1 MLGHVQRGA
10 QPTAED
16 RLLAAALGVR
26 AVDLLAAG
34 KADRMVGWWNR
45 TVIDVPLE
53 KVVGRS
59 RTVDP
64 DGALIRTA
72 RALGICLGD
81 EA

>member
-1 MLGHVQRGA
+1 M
-10 QPTAED
+10 
-16 RLLAAALGVR
+16 
-26 AVDLLAAG
+26 AAG
-34 KADRMVGWWNR
+34 KADRMAGWWNR

-64 DGALIRTA
+64 DGDLTRIA

-81 EA
+81 TA